1 LQEVQLVVANIF
13 IKLFITN
20 YSLSVFSKK
29 ANLFISAV
37 FLLMS
42 LLFVRCGSNNSDT
55 FVAPHPNVT
64 AVQTPI
70 SIQRFEKDLF
80 AANANNYQQVFGDM
94 ETKYGVFFTLFVEQI
109 MRLGNTKDPQKT
121 YQKELLTFVQNK
133 DMRSLYDTVQ
143 VKYANVAWLEKDLSQ
158 AFAYSQH
165 YLPKHQQVPKVIS
178 HISAFGPAAITY
190 TDSLIGINF
199 DMYMGESFAPYTVV
213 ADQLPYYLRR
223 RCEQNYIVPN
233 TLKAYIQSLYEYNE
247 PSPRLIDAMVHEGK
261 LLYYLDMVLPDA
273 PDSTK
278 IGYTQTQLNWCKQNE
293 PEIWAFLTEKEL
305 LFSNQIREYNKLISE
320 APSVSGMPPETP
332 GRIGI
337 WVGWQ
342 IVRRYMQQNP
352 KVSLDELMQIKDG
365 QKILQGSRYKP
376 KK

>member
-1 LQEVQLVVANIF
+1 
-13 IKLFITN
+13 
-20 YSLSVFSKK
+20 
-29 ANLFISAV
+29 
-37 FLLMS
+37 
-42 LLFVRCGSNNSDT
+42 
-55 FVAPHPNVT
+55 
-64 AVQTPI
+64 
-70 SIQRFEKDLF
+70 
-80 AANANNYQQVFGDM
+80 
-94 ETKYGVFFTLFVEQI
+94 
-109 MRLGNTKDPQKT
+109 
-121 YQKELLTFVQNK
+121 
-133 DMRSLYDTVQ
+133 
-143 VKYANVAWLEKDLSQ
+143 
-158 AFAYSQH
+158 
-165 YLPKHQQVPKVIS
+165 
-178 HISAFGPAAITY
+178 
-190 TDSLIGINF
+190 
-199 DMYMGESFAPYTVV
+199 
-213 ADQLPYYLRR
+213 
-223 RCEQNYIVPN
+223 
-233 TLKAYIQSLYEYNE
+233 
-247 PSPRLIDAMVHEGK
+247 MVHEGK